1 MVYILVIMITAVNPF
16 GQISIAAATAEFNS
30 EANCQYSAKTLVKNN
45 QYAKVYCFQKG
56 TKQ

>member
-1 MVYILVIMITAVNPF
+1 MITAVNPF